1 MARRRR
7 GGGWGQFGADFLA
20 EMGDAG
26 VAFAQDQEEE
36 ERYQTQ
42 QANQMTQ
49 ALAAQQL
56 ARKGTRAQGK
66 ELLKGVGEQ
75 YPYANM
81 GGAEAMMAGS
91 TLTPQERMTTFTE
104 GLRPDM
110 SDVQRQQLY
119 ESMNLHQ
126 MEGGEPWQTHAAR
139 TMAPDQYGPPIE
151 GYAPG
156 GPVEQ
161 AQNIFRGLG
170 EETERMEARLREQK
184 KQELLIAHDFSPGE
198 SKVVK
203 DKDGKPVLIF
213 YKQNPL
219 TGMIEIKRAPDDEF
233 TQYDPRNP
241 TQLQELMAMGLFGDL
256 AGRTPPPIEEGHT
269 ISGVTGTG
277 EDAEGKTGPMDQGT
291 VYRDVT
297 QTPWGAATD
306 AAAGAVGDAA
316 TAIWEG
322 GIDLFT
328 MDPES
333 WGHEDWSNRSGRT
346 AQDFEE
352 ANQHALGAN
361 PFQQAQADD
370 EEIAQHL
377 GHIQQRWDDLQR
389 VAAEGDAGT
398 AQLLMKDLMHYVTS
412 PDVAHI
418 LTDAGKQRILSQLGH
433 FPVQPPLP
441 QGGVIGEGFGQKL
454 SDAGYPWNPLDPKY
468 KDAKL
473 NVGGGTARRPFDL
486 SQEQGTA
493 SSSVVPDIQGGK
505 GYIPGVPQ
513 EDAFARRQRELQI
526 PSSSQQ
532 LPPLE
537 EGATVERR
545 PGPALPLPSK
555 GGYAAPRKPP
565 LWRRGPLTEGAQVS
579 PRTPPRPFDLKDQ
592 QGILPST
599 QVPNIQGGRPGP
611 LPPLSR
617 ELDIQTPMTP
627 RQPLPQT
634 PTDPR
639 GLPQRGP
646 GGPPDIQGGL
656 TPRQPFPP
664 SGPEMTQRPQ
674 AGFDLNQMPG
684 TPESQQLSQVRG
696 GIGAGRWLGRP
707 GHRKFFEQ
715 DNWALPT
722 QVSKPSEEVFPKA
735 GAGLLGIGTQ
745 AGAEKLEAQVK
756 AYAMGNDN
764 PFAQDMPQQTP
775 EQRRA
780 MWAMMRRWINTESK
794 GESKVE
800 SGKAAHGVLQVIES
814 KARADLIKDGIIREE
829 DYPNWKTDSQENM
842 QVAMLYL
849 HLLASKPSGNYGW
862 STAHDALS
870 AYHAGPTLYSAY
882 RDAVN
887 NEGHDPNVDF
897 RLVVDGEHEGT
908 YGSRSRNYA
917 NSILNALP
925 PEMVDELDKYFK
937 QAALGAGREFKNREG
952 KAKEQ

>member
-66 ELLKGVGEQ
+66 ELLEGVGKQ

-81 GGAEAMMAGS
+81 GGAEALMAGS
-91 TLTPQERMTTFTE
+91 TLTPQERMATFTE
-104 GLRPDM
+104 SLRPDM

-161 AQNIFRGLG
+161 AQNIFRGLQ
-170 EETERMEARLREQK
+170 EETGRTEQRLLGLEEDK
-184 KQELLIAHDFSPGE
+184 LLAAHKFSPGE

-203 DKDGKPVLIF
+203 DKDGKAVLIF
-213 YKQNPL
+213 YKQNPV

-256 AGRTPPPIEEGHT
+256 AGRTPPPVDEGLT
-269 ISGVTGTG
+269 IGGVTGTG
-277 EDAEGKTGPMDQGT
+277 EGAEVETGEYNPDAVRPDVTKTPLESVLGGAEDLAVDIGTGLKEGAEGVVDF
-291 VYRDVT
+291 
-297 QTPWGAATD
+297 
-306 AAAGAVGDAA
+306 
-316 TAIWEG
+316 
-322 GIDLFT
+322 FT

-333 WGHEDWSNRSGRT
+333 WGHEDWSNFPRHEASSTTDPQMRR
-346 AQDFEE
+346 FEQR
-352 ANQHALGAN
+352 AK
-361 PFQQAQADD
+361 QAERD
-370 EEIAQHL
+370 EIAGHL
-377 GHIQQRWDDLQR
+377 GYIQQRWDDLQR

-441 QGGVIGEGFGQKL
+441 QGGVIGEGIGQKL

-468 KDAKL
+468 KDAEL

-493 SSSVVPDIQGGK
+493 SSSVVPDIQGGR
-505 GYIPGVPQ
+505 GSVPGVPQ
-513 EDAFARRQRELQI
+513 EEPQRPL

-532 LPPLE
+532 LSPLE

-545 PGPALPLPSK
+545 PVPRPS
-555 GGYAAPRKPP
+555 
-565 LWRRGPLTEGAQVS
+565 
-579 PRTPPRPFDLKDQ
+579 PFDLRNQ
-592 QGILPST
+592 QGIPPST

-627 RQPLPQT
+627 RQPLPQA
-634 PTDPR
+634 PTGPR
-639 GLPQRGP
+639 GRPQLGT

-674 AGFDLNQMPG
+674 AGFDLNQLPG
-684 TPESQQLSQVRG
+684 IPESQQLPRVRG
-696 GIGAGRWLGRP
+696 GIGKGRGLDSP
-707 GHRKFFEQ
+707 ANRKFFEQ

-722 QVSKPSEEVFPKA
+722 QVSKPSEEVFPRA
-735 GAGLLGIGTQ
+735 GGVLGFGTQ
-745 AGAEKLEAQVK
+745 AGADHLEAQVK

-794 GESKVE
+794 GQFNAESEAVPP
-800 SGKAAHGVLQVIES
+800 AHGVLQVIEN
-814 KARADLIKDGIIREE
+814 KARAELEQDGVIDEK
-829 DYPNWKTDSQENM
+829 DYPNWKTDSQQNM
-842 QVAMLYL
+842 EVAMLYL
-849 HLLASKPSGNYGW
+849 HHLASKPSGNYGW

-870 AYHAGPTLYSAY
+870 AYHSGPTLYSAY

-887 NEGHDPNVDF
+887 NEEHDPNVDF
-897 RLVVDGEHEGT
+897 RLVVDGKHKGT
-908 YGSRSRNYA
+908 YGKRSRNYA
-917 NSILNALP
+917 NSILNAIP

-937 QAALGAGREFKNREG
+937 QAALGAGRHFKNREG